1 MVETRSARKAKRE
14 PNGASSPR
22 ARSPAATKARK
33 APAKAAPKHVEFE
46 FGGPIGA
53 GANVVLLPCVV
64 VGLAVACDGAFCLGP
79 SPLAAFAPPA
89 LGELLQPKAFAVV
102 LGWLAFQAL
111 LQVALPG
118 DVVEGTKL
126 ADGTRLPYLMN
137 GHLAF
142 WVSLAVLACGVPRFD
157 ATGAFVGLGA
167 ADLAFL
173 YDDFVPL
180 AVAASV
186 VSALLALGLYA
197 ASFRPSK
204 PLLAEP
210 GDTGY
215 AVYDFWMG
223 RELNPRIG
231 SFDLK
236 CFCELRPGLIGWA
249 VLNAGMLCK
258 QRELEGKVSGAM
270 VLVNAFQ
277 LLYVWDALFYEKVI
291 LTTMD
296 ITTDGFGYM
305 LAFGDLAWVP
315 FTYCLQARHGAGH
328 GRELPKGAS
337 LGRFPLVSADFWTS
351 DRVSERSRRADACSF
366 ESARAERSRCI
377 KSCPAQARYL
387 VRHDPGLGPLA
398 LAAIVALKVVG
409 YAVFRGANNQKD
421 AFRRDP
427 AKAIAEGT
435 TFLDTRRG
443 TKLITSGYW
452 GAARKVN
459 YTGDWL
465 MSLAWCLLAGFGSPV
480 PYFYCAYFLVLLVH
494 RALRDDHACAL
505 KYGADWPEYKK
516 KVPYLF
522 VPFVF

>member
-14 PNGASSPR
+14 PNGASSQR
-22 ARSPAATKARK
+22 ARSPAAKARK

-111 LQVALPG
+111 LQLALPG
-118 DVVEGTKL
+118 DVVEGTRL

-157 ATGAFVGLGA
+157 ATGSFVGLGA

-215 AVYDFWMG
+215 SVYDFWMG

-249 VLNAGMLCK
+249 VLNYGMLCK
-258 QRELEGKVSGAM
+258 QRELTGKVSGPI
-270 VLVNAFQ
+270 LCVNAFQ

-315 FTYCLQARHGAGH
+315 FTYCLQAR
-328 GRELPKGAS
+328 
-337 LGRFPLVSADFWTS
+337 FLVH
-351 DRVSERSRRADACSF
+351 R
-366 ESARAERSRCI
+366 
-377 KSCPAQARYL
+377 
-387 VRHDPGLGPLA
+387 DPGLSTLTLA
-398 LAAIVALKVVG
+398 LIVALQAAG
-409 YAVFRGANNQKD
+409 YAIFRGANNQKD
-421 AFRRDP
+421 AFRKDP
-427 AKAIAEGT
+427 NKAIAEGT
-435 TFLDTRRG
+435 RLLDTKRG

-452 GAARKVN
+452 GAARKIN

-465 MSLAWCLLAGFGSPV
+465 MSLAWCLLAGFESPI
-480 PYFYCAYFLVLLVH
+480 PYFYSTYFLILLVH
-494 RALRDDHACAL
+494 RAMRDDHACAA

-522 VPFVF
+522 VPFLF

>member
-22 ARSPAATKARK
+22 ATSPAAKARK

-157 ATGAFVGLGA
+157 ATGSFVGLGA

-215 AVYDFWMG
+215 SVYDFWMG

-315 FTYCLQARHGAGH
+315 FTYCLQAR
-328 GRELPKGAS
+328 
-337 LGRFPLVSADFWTS
+337 
-351 DRVSERSRRADACSF
+351 
-366 ESARAERSRCI
+366 
-377 KSCPAQARYL
+377 YL
-387 VRHDPGLGPLA
+387 VRHDPGLGPVA
-398 LAAIVALKVVG
+398 LAAVVALKVVG

-465 MSLAWCLLAGFGSPV
+465 MSLSWCLLAGVGSPV

>member
-22 ARSPAATKARK
+22 ARSPAAKARK

-102 LGWLAFQAL
+102 LGWLAFQAS

-142 WVSLAVLACGVPRFD
+142 WP
-157 ATGAFVGLGA
+157 
-167 ADLAFL
+167 
-173 YDDFVPL
+173 P
-180 AVAASV
+180 
-186 VSALLALGLYA
+186 
-197 ASFRPSK
+197 
-204 PLLAEP
+204 LAEP
-210 GDTGY
+210 GDTGR

-223 RELNPRIG
+223 RELNPRVG

-258 QRELEGKVSGAM
+258 QRELDGK

-315 FTYCLQARHGAGH
+315 FTYCLQAR
-328 GRELPKGAS
+328 
-337 LGRFPLVSADFWTS
+337 
-351 DRVSERSRRADACSF
+351 
-366 ESARAERSRCI
+366 
-377 KSCPAQARYL
+377 YL
-387 VRHDPGLGPLA
+387 VRHDPGLGPVA

-435 TFLDTRRG
+435 TFLDARRG

-465 MSLAWCLLAGFGSPV
+465 MSLSWCLLAGVGSPV